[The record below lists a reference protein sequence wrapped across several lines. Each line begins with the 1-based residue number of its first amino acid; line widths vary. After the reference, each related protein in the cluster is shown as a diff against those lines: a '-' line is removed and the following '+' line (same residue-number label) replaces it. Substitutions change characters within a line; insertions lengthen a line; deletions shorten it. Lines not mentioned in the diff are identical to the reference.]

1 MTDLFLEGVND
12 PGIFKVIFL
21 AGGPGSG
28 KSFVVNKTA
37 LTVFGLRVVNSDPAF
52 EQGLKKAG
60 MSTSPEDIW
69 SDKGQKIRV
78 KATNTTKNKQI
89 GLINGRIGIVVDGT
103 GKDVQK
109 ILTQKS
115 MFEKL
120 GYESAMIFVNTNLE
134 TAIARDLKRART
146 IGKEKITPM
155 WQGVQNN
162 LGKFQSAFKS
172 NMFIIDNS
180 DGADWQRDTTRVFKR
195 IGSWTKKIPTNKIA
209 KSWISDQKKDRG
221 MSESLSESIVNKL
234 DKLKKAYS
242 TMPDRLQPS
251 QIEKMK
257 KTLSKFNNS
266 DLQAI
271 ANADIKWLSTVA
283 STMSSKFGGKL
294 VKANESVSD
303 LYRNSLSSLISE
315 DAKIDE
321 GSKQVLAHGGKGQ
334 YKVVSTGGA
343 VDVVFKGKVVGKGDY
358 DRGADS
364 FFISMKGQKG
374 QKSFDDAQDIAD
386 YFAKN
391 KIKED
396 LDEAISMRNS
406 INQYYYV
413 DPKGVVGA
421 VGSKDAMRKM
431 NVKQAKDGNKGGSFS
446 QNFKKY
452 KVGDKI
458 KEEVELDEAKFSP
471 KDIKMAIGIASDP
484 RYKGGNMS
492 GAVKAIDK
500 IKKGLSDHPQVAAVL
515 KRQNEETVKQEGSE
529 NMHTEDK
536 KVSKASSLQSYLV
549 MKEASSNSL
558 NSAAKELDTYAK
570 KFGGMDKRD
579 FMNVAADMKKGLTT
593 RLAKTINGLDT
604 EPRDKIAMVLKKH
617 IGQKETE
624 KYLGIKFFEEVEL
637 DEMDKNCGCGK
648 TPCETY
654 GSTNENKKAELAKK
668 LAKTAQSSKK
678 GKEKVSLKKAPWDKK
693 EEVQE
698 ASLDEG
704 KMSPDQIEKLKQ
716 GYESLRGKKISAQM
730 GMKISRELEKLDKSA
745 AMEIAKAD
753 IPFVSTIAINKLMM
767 NFNMSGSAIR
777 KLIGESVEELV
788 ELTKA
793 EKDLISKMYDKK
805 GNLTPLGQKV
815 MDHGKKEELSPKQKK
830 IDKNKNGKIDGSD
843 LRALR
848 KENKDEYEDHMMYDP
863 KTGKGRMTK
872 SYEDHLDLKKKGWG
886 HEKTE
891 SITPEFDVN
900 VLIEASDKNDA
911 KEMSDMVKEIDPKV
925 KSADLKKQVYDM
937 AMEKYKNK
945 TRATKIAGMVK

>member
-1 MTDLFLEGVND
+1 MTDLILEGVND
-12 PGIFKVIFL
+12 PGIFKVVFL

-180 DGADWQRDTTRVFKR
+180 DGADWQRDTTRVFKK
-195 IGSWTKKIPTNKIA
+195 IGSWTKKIPTNNIA

-283 STMSSKFGGKL
+283 GTMSSKFGGKL

-315 DAKIDE
+315 DAKMA
-321 GSKQVLAHGGKGQ
+321 KQSDDNLKSLM
-334 YKVVSTGGA
+334 KK
-343 VDVVFKGKVVGKGDY
+343 FKGMEKGPANDFMMKRLSKEMKK
-358 DRGADS
+358 RGL
-364 FFISMKGQKG
+364 
-374 QKSFDDAQDIAD
+374 
-386 YFAKN
+386 
-391 KIKED
+391 KEGIE
-396 LDEAISMRNS
+396 LDEAISMKGS
-406 INQYYYV
+406 VMQYYYV
-413 DPKGVVGA
+413 DPNGVVQA

-446 QNFKKY
+446 QNLKKY

-484 RYKGGNMS
+484 RYKGGDMT
-492 GAVKAIDK
+492 GASNAINK
-500 IKKGLSDHPQVAAVL
+500 LKKGLSDHPQVAAVL

-558 NSAAKELDTYAK
+558 NSAAKELETYAK
-570 KFGGMDKRD
+570 KSGGIDKKD
-579 FMNVAADMKKGLTT
+579 FMDVANDMKKGLTT
-593 RLAKTINGLDT
+593 KLAKTINGLDT
-604 EPRDKIAMVLKKH
+604 EPTEKIAMVLKKH

-624 KYLGIKFFEEVEL
+624 KYLGIKFFEKVEL

-654 GSTNENKKAELAKK
+654 GSTNENKKSALAKK
-668 LAKTAQSSKK
+668 LAKSSDSSKS
-678 GKEKVSLKKAPWDKK
+678 GKDKVSLKKAPWD
-693 EEVQE
+693 
-698 ASLDEG
+698 
-704 KMSPDQIEKLKQ
+704 
-716 GYESLRGKKISAQM
+716 
-730 GMKISRELEKLDKSA
+730 
-745 AMEIAKAD
+745 
-753 IPFVSTIAINKLMM
+753 
-767 NFNMSGSAIR
+767 
-777 KLIGESVEELV
+777 
-788 ELTKA
+788 
-793 EKDLISKMYDKK
+793 
-805 GNLTPLGQKV
+805 
-815 MDHGKKEELSPKQKK
+815 KKEELSPKQKK

-872 SYEDHLDLKKKGWG
+872 SYEDHLDLKKKGWS

-891 SITPEFDVN
+891 SITSEFDVN
-900 VLIEASDKNDA
+900 ILIENSDKNDA
-911 KEMSDMVKEIDPKV
+911 KEMSDMIKEIEPKV

-945 TRATKIAGMVK
+945 TRANKIASMVK